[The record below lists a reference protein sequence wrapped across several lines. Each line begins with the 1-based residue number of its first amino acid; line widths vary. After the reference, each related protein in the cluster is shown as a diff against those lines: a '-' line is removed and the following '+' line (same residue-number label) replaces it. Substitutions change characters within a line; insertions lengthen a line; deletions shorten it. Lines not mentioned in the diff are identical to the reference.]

1 MAYRGKR
8 LTRDEWID
16 KYEVVDNVIYIAA
29 GCNTYEIKDD
39 LKELGARYFSGL
51 TWFFTKNNLPDDETL
66 AKLSP
71 DLFIYCITVEEVFK
85 EDGYYV
91 PGILDQIQD
100 FIHQKLVEKNK
111 AKYGASEWVGEIG
124 ERLRNMKATYISAKY
139 FEGKWGGSFCYTFK
153 ADDNIFTWFSQTVID
168 PAIEPNDDIILSG
181 TVKNHTE
188 YNGVLQTQLNRC
200 IVKKGSV

>member
-16 KYEVVDNVIYIAA
+16 KYEVIDNVIYIAA

-66 AKLSP
+66 ANLSP
-71 DLFIYCITVEEVFK
+71 DLFIYCVKVEEVFK

-100 FIHQKLVEKNK
+100 YIHQKVVERNQT
-111 AKYGASEWVGEIG
+111 KYGASEWVGEIG